1 MYINYIGLNILIMAT
16 ITNDLYFTH
25 ININPSAINVMVCK
39 NWYTN
44 IIGVLKKKKQ
54 TFYELQIYNLIVNK
68 YSNYP
73 PYRVYNIRRKID
85 FTENKGKYCETIHNI
100 YNIAY
105 DNMIKEMFNHL
116 REDSAVFL
124 NIKESMILYYNKYFD
139 MYIKNSKPHILS
151 YDHIDENIA
160 NEYKKILK
168 NHYNYVISYHNI
180 S

>member
-1 MYINYIGLNILIMAT
+1 MAVAIT
-16 ITNDLYFTH
+16 IDLYFTH
-25 ININPSAINVMVCK
+25 ININPSSINALVCK

-44 IIGVLKKKKQ
+44 IISILKKKKE

-73 PYRVYNIRRKID
+73 PYRVYNIRRRID

-105 DNMIKEMFNHL
+105 DNMITQMFNYL
-116 REDSAVFL
+116 KEDSVVFL
-124 NIKESMILYYNKYFD
+124 NIKESMILYYNKYYNI
-139 MYIKNSKPHILS
+139 YIKHSNHLIMS

-168 NHYNYVISYHNI
+168 KHYKYYIIDENI
-180 S
+180 AN